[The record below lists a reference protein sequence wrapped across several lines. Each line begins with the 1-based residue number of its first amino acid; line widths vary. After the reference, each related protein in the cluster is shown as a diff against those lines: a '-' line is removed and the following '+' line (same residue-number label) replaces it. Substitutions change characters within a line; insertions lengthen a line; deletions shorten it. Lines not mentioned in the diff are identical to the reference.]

1 MERQFVEEQE
11 DVFAKYNNNYYDY
24 YLHYLFPLALEYGM
38 TAKEFWED
46 DPQLLVSYHIFFTNK
61 REVMEKDLDHIAWL
75 FGLYNH
81 QGNTVIGNAL
91 SYNISRMLGNKG
103 SKASELKYP
112 EHPHSVKQNE
122 VSRVLR
128 EQNSLQ
134 KKYNENLVHFGSIKS
149 RMLEELNKT
158 K

>member
-1 MERQFVEEQE
+1 
-11 DVFAKYNNNYYDY
+11 
-24 YLHYLFPLALEYGM
+24 
-38 TAKEFWED
+38 
-46 DPQLLVSYHIFFTNK
+46 
-61 REVMEKDLDHIAWL
+61 
-75 FGLYNH
+75 
-81 QGNTVIGNAL
+81 
-91 SYNISRMLGNKG
+91 MLGNKG

-112 EHPHSVKQNE
+112 EQPHSVKQNE

-149 RMLEELNKT
+149 RMLEELNET